1 MGSVQLIVGKGNFVP
16 ADEETKLR
24 LRSYGFA
31 IGEIVNA
38 KITKPRN
45 PRFHNMVHRLGRLCV
60 ENLDGFEQLNAHKA
74 IKRLQY
80 ESGAGCDEMYAQVPD
95 VGEAIIRI
103 PKSLSFSE
111 MDDVEFHELYQAI
124 ARHLATV
131 YWPTLDSK
139 QVERMA
145 ELVGND

>member
-1 MGSVQLIVGKGNFVP
+1 MGSVQLIVGRGHFVP
-16 ADEETKLR
+16 ADEDTKLK
-24 LRSYGFA
+24 LRTYGFA

-60 ENLDGFEQLNAHKA
+60 ENIDGFESLDGHQA

-80 ESGAGCDEMYAQVPD
+80 ETGAGCDEFLAQVPN
-95 VGEAIIRI
+95 VGEAMIRV

-124 ARHLATV
+124 CRHLAAV
-131 YWPTLDSK
+131 YWPTMNAK

-145 ELVGND
+145 ELIE